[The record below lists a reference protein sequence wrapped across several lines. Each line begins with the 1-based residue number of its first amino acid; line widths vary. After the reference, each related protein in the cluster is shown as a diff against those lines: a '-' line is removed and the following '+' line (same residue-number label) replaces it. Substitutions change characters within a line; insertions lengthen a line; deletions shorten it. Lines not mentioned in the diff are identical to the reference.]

1 MKLQIATAVAL
12 AASAVCAQAAST
24 TPVPYFVGSVGYSK
38 MDTDDGE
45 KFLQDFFGASE
56 TSAKDDSVSAN
67 GGVGLQL
74 NEFVSFE
81 VQYMHVGKFELE
93 GDGSKLDIKITGPA
107 LGAVGSYPL
116 NKDTS
121 VFVRADAIYAQIEI
135 EEERTR
141 KWQPAVGV
149 GISHHIAD
157 GFSVRGQY
165 QYMFLKEKDLDIDA
179 PVHNVSVGVTQ
190 TF

>member
-12 AASAVCAQAAST
+12 AASAVCAQAASP
-24 TPVPYFVGSVGYSK
+24 TPVPYFVGAVGYAK
-38 MDTDDGE
+38 MDTDDAE
-45 KFLQDFFGASE
+45 KFLKDNGASE

-93 GDGSKLDIKITGPA
+93 GDGTKYDIKITGPA

-121 VFVRADAIYAQIEI
+121 VFVRADAIYAQIKI
-135 EEERTR
+135 EEDRTS

>member
-1 MKLQIATAVAL
+1 MKRQIATALAL
-12 AASAVCAQAAST
+12 AASAACAQAAST

-38 MDTDDGE
+38 MDTDEGE
-45 KFLQDFFGASE
+45 KFLQQNLGASE

-67 GGVGLQL
+67 GGVGIQL

-93 GDGSKLDIKITGPA
+93 ADGSKLDVKITGPA

-121 VFVRADAIYAQIEI
+121 VFVRADALHSQIEI
-135 EEERTR
+135 EGERTR

>member
-45 KFLQDFFGASE
+45 KFLQDFVGASE

-93 GDGSKLDIKITGPA
+93 GDGTKYDIKITGPA